1 MKSVELQ
8 LLWWPMG
15 LILAAVLLIGVH
27 QFFLAAVFTAYAL
40 FYATT
45 KTAPSMLTRTTSWL
59 IARGKYRQAEALAK
73 FGLDWCRVLKI
84 ENIANLPRSISW
96 DMLMKSDLALSLL
109 QQGRFDESVKIDQEL
124 LQVLETENDVDG
136 TAKIMGHMAFC
147 YVAQGKL
154 KEAGSLL
161 DRVIPILES
170 ASRNAESSHDIKA
183 RIYRTRLMSALFEK
197 GTLLETK
204 RDFIGAEL
212 IRRRALDLC
221 NGFYEGED
229 NINAMPHMSMLGK
242 VLIRLGKY
250 EEAEKLLNT
259 VYAVRSKK
267 MPAESLLIA
276 SAKLGLGR
284 LYCATD
290 RLADADTYLSEAL
303 KVSQKI
309 AGDQHPD
316 IPNYKDDLANL
327 RIKQGK
333 YKEAETL
340 LLSAIEQKERQGNLD
355 HPGLIDMLLN
365 LCELYTHTGRLP
377 EAEAAQQRADLIL
390 ASLTK

>member
-8 LLWWPMG
+8 LLWWPLG
-15 LILAAVLLIGVH
+15 LILASVLFIGVH
-27 QFFLAAVFTAYAL
+27 QFFIAAVFTAYAL
-40 FYATT
+40 YYAAT
-45 KTAPSMLTRTTSWL
+45 KTTPSMLTRTTSWL
-59 IARGKYRQAEALAK
+59 IVRGKYRQAEALAK
-73 FGLDWCRVLKI
+73 FGLEWCRMLKI

-147 YVAQGKL
+147 YTAQGKL

-170 ASRNAESSHDIKA
+170 ASRNAESTKDIKA

-204 RDFIGAEL
+204 RDFLEAES
-212 IRRRALDLC
+212 IRRKALDMC
-221 NGFYEGED
+221 TGFYEGEND
-229 NINAMPHMSMLGK
+229 VNAMPHMSMLGK
-242 VLIRLGKY
+242 LLVRLNRY

-259 VYAVRSKK
+259 VFEVRSKK
-267 MPAESLLIA
+267 MPAESILVA

-290 RLADADTYLSEAL
+290 RLAEADTYLTEAL
-303 KVSQKI
+303 RVTQKM
-309 AGDQHPD
+309 AGEQHPD
-316 IPNYKDDLANL
+316 IPNYKDDLGKL
-327 RIKQGK
+327 KIKQGK
-333 YKEAETL
+333 YKEAEKL
-340 LLSAIEQKERQGNLD
+340 LLSAIEQKERQSNKD

-365 LCELYTHTGRLP
+365 LCELYKQTGRLP
-377 EAEAAQQRADLIL
+377 EAEAAQQRADLII
-390 ASLTK
+390 ASLTN